1 MVHIFFNL
9 QIWAAII
16 TEEMEL
22 EDKLLKEV
30 QGNVI
35 DARLV
40 IMVDALS
47 VERWL
52 SDQVIH
58 MNKANWNITIKKQ
71 T

>member
-47 VERWL
+47 VER
-52 SDQVIH
+52 
-58 MNKANWNITIKKQ
+58 
-71 T
+71 